1 MMKELDRSLWKND
14 HAPGKHIQQFTV
26 ARMTESLD
34 VVLRNVKCLHKGP
47 REESCHG
54 IIFV

>member
-1 MMKELDRSLWKND
+1 MMEELDRSLWKND
-14 HAPGKHIQQFTV
+14 HAPGKHIQQVTV

-34 VVLRNVKCLHKGP
+34 VILRNVKCLHKGP